1 MRNLLQDINED
12 WQIFDVK
19 GAAHRHA
26 PNGANEEAAVKWD
39 GGFVEMFG
47 ALPKVLKPADQ
58 EALELALKLGGMT
71 S

>member
-1 MRNLLQDINED
+1 M
-12 WQIFDVK
+12 
-19 GAAHRHA
+19 
-26 PNGANEEAAVKWD
+26 
-39 GGFVEMFG
+39 EMFG